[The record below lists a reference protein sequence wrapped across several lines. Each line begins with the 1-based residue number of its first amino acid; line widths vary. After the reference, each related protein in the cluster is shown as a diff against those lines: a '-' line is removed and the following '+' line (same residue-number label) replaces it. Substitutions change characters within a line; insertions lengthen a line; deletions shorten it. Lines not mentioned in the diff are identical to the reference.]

1 MKRSVIAL
9 VDCSNFYVSVERIF
23 QAALQKRPVVVL
35 SNNDGNLVAVS
46 AEAKALGLKRGLA
59 YHRCRSI
66 IKQHRV
72 AVFSSNYA
80 LYQDLSDRVMQILA
94 NFALLRDGLRQQEVY
109 SIDECFL
116 DLSHIPSEQLLDYG
130 RQMQGAVLHATGIPV
145 RVGIAPTKI
154 LAKIAAEVAK
164 REPSHADVVNLVDL
178 PEQELDAILE
188 TMAVGEIWG
197 IGKRRAQTLE
207 AQEIFTAEILK
218 YTPPGRA
225 RHLLGVVG
233 ERITYELRGLAC
245 IPLEVM
251 SKLKQGIMASRSFGR
266 PVESQQE
273 LAEAIAHYTARAAE
287 KLRRQKSIAA
297 SISIFVSTNR
307 FDPETPPYA
316 TGASSRL
323 LCATDFT
330 PDLIAV
336 AQRLLQQIYRPGIR
350 YHRAGVYL
358 SEIGPCHVIQ
368 PDLFGKYDA
377 QQEEKKARLMAALDV
392 ITNFCG
398 RDAIFFGAQGL
409 ERSWQAKSRWLS
421 AHYTTRWADLLQVT

>member
-1 MKRSVIAL
+1 MRRSVIAL

-23 QAALQKRPVVVL
+23 HAALQKKPVVVL

-46 AEAKALGLKRGLA
+46 AEAKALGLKRGMA
-59 YHRCRSI
+59 YHQCRVL

-94 NFALLRDGLRQQEVY
+94 DFALVRDGIRQQEVY

-130 RQMQGAVLHATGIPV
+130 RQMQRTVLHATGIPV

-164 REPSHADVVNLVDL
+164 REPLHGDVVSLVDL
-178 PEQELDAILE
+178 PEQEFDAILE
-188 TMAVGEIWG
+188 TMAVEDIWG
-197 IGKRRAQTLE
+197 IGKRRAYTLE
-207 AQEIFTAEILK
+207 GQEIFTAEILK
-218 YTPPGRA
+218 YTPPGRV

-245 IPLEVM
+245 IPLEVA
-251 SKLKQGIMASRSFGR
+251 SKPKQGIMASRSFGR

-273 LAEAIAHYTARAAE
+273 LTEAIAYYAARAAE

-297 SISIFVSTNR
+297 SVSIFISTNR
-307 FDPETPPYA
+307 FDTEATPYA
-316 TGASSRL
+316 NGASRQL
-323 LCATDFT
+323 LFPTDFT

-336 AQRLLQQIYRPGIR
+336 TQGLLQEIYRPSIK

-358 SEIGPCHVIQ
+358 TEIGPCSIIQ
-368 PDLFGKYDA
+368 PDLFGNYDFE
-377 QQEEKKARLMAALDV
+377 QEEKKARLMAV
-392 ITNFCG
+392 IDAITDFCG
-398 RDAIFFGAQGL
+398 RDAIFFGAQGI

-421 AHYTTRWADLLQVT
+421 ARYTTRWADLLQVT

>member
-1 MKRSVIAL
+1 MKRSVVAL

-23 QAALQKRPVVVL
+23 HATLQKSPVVVL

-46 AEAKALGLKRGLA
+46 AEAKALGLKRGMA
-59 YHRCRSI
+59 YHRCRAL

-94 NFALLRDGLRQQEVY
+94 DFALLRDGLRQQEVY

-116 DLSHIPSEQLLDYG
+116 DLSHIPSERLLDYG
-130 RQMQGAVLHATGIPV
+130 RQMQQVVLHATGIPV

-164 REPSHADVVNLVDL
+164 REPFYRDVVSLVDL

-197 IGKRRAQTLE
+197 IGKRRAHTLE
-207 AQEIFTAEILK
+207 VQEIFTAEILK

-225 RHLLGVVG
+225 CHLLGVVG
-233 ERITYELRGLAC
+233 ERITYELRGLVC
-245 IPLEVM
+245 IPLEVTN
-251 SKLKQGIMASRSFGR
+251 KPKQGIMASRSFGR
-266 PVESQQE
+266 PVESEQE
-273 LAEAIAHYTARAAE
+273 LAETIAHYTARAAE
-287 KLRRQKSIAA
+287 KLRRQGSTAA

-307 FDPETPPYA
+307 FDPETAPYA
-316 TGASSRL
+316 HGASEHL
-323 LCATDFT
+323 LFATDFT

-358 SEIGPCHVIQ
+358 SDIGPGHVIQ

-377 QQEEKKARLMAALDV
+377 RQEEKKARLMAALDV
-392 ITNFCG
+392 ITEFCG

-409 ERSWQAKSRWLS
+409 QRSWQAKSRWLS
-421 AHYTTRWADLLQVT
+421 VCYTTRWADLLTVT